1 MRCNL
6 RKFARYINS
15 ILVFWMLRRLLTW
28 SDMTS
33 CLLLSRGLPPL
44 VVRLLHSWYVSQNLR
59 VRWDAALSH
68 PFVVSNGVRQ
78 GGVLSP
84 ILFAIYL
91 DELLLRLKS
100 SGVGCHWSHHFAGA
114 LAYADD
120 VVLLAPSA
128 SALRL
133 LLCTCESFASD
144 CGLVF
149 NPQKT
154 QLIKFCLGN
163 RASDDVC
170 FNFFG
175 QSLQFA
181 DSVLHLGNRLKYDL
195 SDTED
200 ILLKTRYLIGAANNL
215 FTTLGYVGPSL
226 LSHLFQSHCLALYGC
241 ELWKLS
247 SKSLRVLEVAFNNCL
262 RRIWSLPANTH
273 TSILHYCANMLSI
286 YNLVFSRSAKFI
298 DRASNSSNLLVRAV
312 FRDSSVL
319 VYSFAGLNSVFGS
332 QYLKIYHDDDKY
344 CAAVVRP
351 FLKRNIDIIRGT
363 SDTEL
368 MLRTILTS

>member
-1 MRCNL
+1 M
-6 RKFARYINS
+6 
-15 ILVFWMLRRLLTW
+15 
-28 SDMTS
+28 
-33 CLLLSRGLPPL
+33 
-44 VVRLLHSWYVSQNLR
+44 
-59 VRWDAALSH
+59 
-68 PFVVSNGVRQ
+68 
-78 GGVLSP
+78 
-84 ILFAIYL
+84 
-91 DELLLRLKS
+91 
-100 SGVGCHWSHHFAGA
+100 
-114 LAYADD
+114 
-120 VVLLAPSA
+120 
-128 SALRL
+128 
-133 LLCTCESFASD
+133 
-144 CGLVF
+144 
-149 NPQKT
+149 
-154 QLIKFCLGN
+154 IKFCLGN

-262 RRIWSLPANTH
+262 RRIWSLSANTH

-298 DRASNSSNLLVRAV
+298 
-312 FRDSSVL
+312 
-319 VYSFAGLNSVFGS
+319 
-332 QYLKIYHDDDKY
+332 
-344 CAAVVRP
+344 
-351 FLKRNIDIIRGT
+351 
-363 SDTEL
+363 TEL
-368 MLRTILTS
+368 LTVRICLFVLFFVIHLFWFIPSLVSILCSGHNI